1 MKTFF
6 AIVAA
11 LIIFA
16 SATTTFAEEP
26 TCILL
31 KFSNDTRYKNIDSAA
46 MLSELVFEKLLATG
60 RVNFNET
67 KPIDEDMELLLYDE
81 KMRDV
86 NNLQKSIAQGNFNAL
101 FESGNFDSKHAQS
114 VATAQVGQIVSPSIT
129 SAIGNAHG
137 AQYLIQG
144 TVINLGQGSFSDN
157 IDTTKTIG
165 SNGRGFYFYRK
176 EAAIGVT
183 VALRIIR
190 AETGEVVWAKD
201 VSAQKKTSLNQLGMF
216 MIGTAKIST
225 EMYSEM
231 MNEATTKIVD
241 ALVSDPDAR
250 RLIMSAR

>member
-1 MKTFF
+1 MKKFF

-11 LIIFA
+11 LIIC
-16 SATTTFAEEP
+16 ATSTAFAEEP
-26 TCILL
+26 TCIML
-31 KFSNDTRYKNIDSAA
+31 KFSNDTRYKNVDSAA
-46 MLSELVFEKLLATG
+46 VLSELVFEKLLATG
-60 RVNFNET
+60 KVNFNET
-67 KPIDEDMELLLYDE
+67 KPIDQDMEILLYDE

-86 NNLQKSIAQGNFNAL
+86 NNLQKSIAQGNFNTL
-101 FESGNFDSKHAQS
+101 FESSNFDSKHAQS

-157 IDTTKTIG
+157 IDTTKTA
-165 SNGRGFYFYRK
+165 SSRGRSFYFYRK
-176 EAAIGVT
+176 EAAVGVT

-201 VSAQKKTSLNQLGMF
+201 VSAQKKTALTQLGMF
-216 MIGTAKIST
+216 MVGTAKIST
-225 EMYSEM
+225 DMYSEM
-231 MNEATTKIVD
+231 MDTAATKIVD

-250 RLIMSAR
+250 RLIMTAR